1 MFALYLNLLKI
12 YLAQYTTDIII
23 SFFKILN
30 TAVSKRSPVPPVM
43 YDNEP
48 QVKSL
53 AEVYQVICLSL
64 TPVF

>member
-1 MFALYLNLLKI
+1 MKV
-12 YLAQYTTDIII
+12 YLAQYATDIII

-30 TAVSKRSPVPPVM
+30 TAVSKSSPIPSVM

-53 AEVYQVICLSL
+53 AEVH
-64 TPVF
+64 